1 MPIVTAHIK
10 FSMSTTFLDNFFTAE
25 DERLPGESI
34 EDGVLRVRKHL
45 ENAVERLKKEH
56 ESMRGVQE
64 TYPQPFPDPKRHG
77 HMTSGQLP
85 PQQVTY
91 GPTPEINRQH
101 ERIQIA
107 IENAKTLDELKA
119 TKIAGLAVPASLV
132 NLYNQKLEL
141 LTK

>member
-1 MPIVTAHIK
+1 MIVTAHIK

-34 EDGVLRVRKHL
+34 EDGVLRVRKQL
-45 ENAVERLKKEH
+45 ENAVDRLKKEH
-56 ESMRGVQE
+56 ESMRGVQGGIPLANLE
-64 TYPQPFPDPKRHG
+64 ANF
-77 HMTSGQLP
+77 TSDYIRNP
-85 PQQVTY
+85 PSK
-91 GPTPEINRQH
+91 PLEINIQH

-132 NLYNQKLEL
+132 ELYNKKMEEL
-141 LTK
+141 TNGK